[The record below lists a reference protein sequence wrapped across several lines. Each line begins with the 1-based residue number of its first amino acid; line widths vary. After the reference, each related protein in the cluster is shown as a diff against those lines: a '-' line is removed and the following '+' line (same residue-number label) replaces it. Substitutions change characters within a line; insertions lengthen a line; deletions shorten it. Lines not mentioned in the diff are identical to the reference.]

1 MRRACSGTV
10 PYDRVEEVCSTQASY
25 FWAEKLRVQ
34 VSLFFV
40 VVFSVSCGYGHLPLR
55 GAVQMTLNTPGTPLI
70 SVLAVPWSSGQR
82 MFDEVLMTKAQQGH

>member
-1 MRRACSGTV
+1 
-10 PYDRVEEVCSTQASY
+10 
-25 FWAEKLRVQ
+25 VQ

-82 MFDEVLMTKAQQGH
+82 MFDEVLMTKAQQGHWLGTCRGCWASSAAGALCYGMMWC